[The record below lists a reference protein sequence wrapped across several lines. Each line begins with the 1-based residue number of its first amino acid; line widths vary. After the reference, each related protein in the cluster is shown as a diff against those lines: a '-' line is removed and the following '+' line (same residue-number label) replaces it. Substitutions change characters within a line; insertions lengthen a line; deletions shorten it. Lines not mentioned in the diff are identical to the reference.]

1 MSVTSPRRRLA
12 ISPSTVVVAV
22 LTVAG
27 AALRLATAG
36 QSLFGDE
43 LSTYFIVSTTGSAGT
58 VATVHDELEITPPL
72 SFVLSWLTTR
82 TGVTHGG
89 AAGAGPA
96 RRHGGDPAGRT
107 RSARAPSGAR
117 RAWSPPRSPRSPR
130 S

>member
-12 ISPSTVVVAV
+12 ISLSTVVVAV

-27 AALRLATAG
+27 AALRFATSG

-43 LSTYFIVSTTGSAGT
+43 LSTYFIVSNNGLGGT
-58 VATVHDELEITPPL
+58 IATVHDEIEITPPL

-82 TGVTHGG
+82 TGVPTRRCGRRPCS
-89 AAGAGPA
+89 PA
-96 RRHGGDPAGRT
+96 RRRSRSCT
-107 RSARAPSGAR
+107 RSGRAPSGAR
-117 RAWSPPRSPRSPR
+117 RAWSRPRSPRSPR